1 MIWDFSKNG
10 THEAWWPSDGMLAH
24 QNTSTVV
31 NGYPC
36 QAMSAEVLVS
46 FQQKQVCGGDW
57 SLFKEL

>member
-46 FQQKQVCGGDW
+46 FQQKQVCGGD
-57 SLFKEL
+57 